1 MLHGAAQLGDRRVAF
16 YVQDADP
23 MQTVGQETRYSCLIV
38 RGDDNQTFLVV
49 TFRDVP
55 IAEKIILDASGFLCR
70 KHAADSR

>member
-1 MLHGAAQLGDRRVAF
+1 
-16 YVQDADP
+16 